1 MSMHKQT
8 DCRQQDKL
16 ANLISKS
23 EKISLSEHRVS
34 LPKYIYK
41 LNVERIIYFCGAY
54 QWRE

>member
-34 LPKYIYK
+34 LPKYMYK